1 MTDRLKIIFS
11 ALPPCKTF
19 ADVGCDHGYI
29 AKAMMDFNKCEKA
42 IISDVSAK
50 CLVKAETLL
59 NEYISAGKVTAVV
72 SDGFDKIGVSD
83 LALIA
88 GMGGEEICSIITR
101 AKNLPKMLA
110 LQPMKNCS
118 KVRKVAVE
126 LGYKII
132 KDFLF
137 KSAGKFYDFILL
149 EKGEDFLTEDEL
161 FFGRDNIKGENP
173 AFIESLK
180 IRKEKL
186 LDYLKND
193 AINSEERAKLSLELE
208 RVKKHV

>member
-1 MTDRLKIIFS
+1 MTDRLNVIFS

-29 AKAMMDFNKCEKA
+29 AKAMMDFKKCEQA

-50 CLVKAETLL
+50 CLIKAETLL
-59 NEYISAGKVTAVV
+59 KEYISAGKVTAVV
-72 SDGFDKIGVSD
+72 SDGFDKIASCD

-88 GMGGEEICSIITR
+88 GMGGEEICLILTR
-101 AKNLPKMLA
+101 AENLPKALA
-110 LQPMKNCS
+110 LQPMKNCD

-126 LGYKII
+126 KGYKII

-137 KSAGKFYDFILL
+137 KSADKFYDFILL
-149 EKGEDFLTEDEL
+149 EKGEDFLTEEEIV
-161 FFGRDNIKGENP
+161 FGRDNIKGENP

-180 IRKEKL
+180 IRAEKL
-186 LDYLKND
+186 SEYLNNGALKS
-193 AINSEERAKLSLELE
+193 AEREKLSLELE
-208 RVKKHV
+208 RIKKYV